1 MLTIFP
7 VMIAAVVE
15 NGQVLIQSVAP
26 IAVAISVMLLKDIGL
41 KKEVKEIKVIVQSLS
56 KDIAINKEI
65 TSRYRDNEAYYSAIC
80 DTVVEAVR
88 FIKDEDTKIFMN
100 NISRSINSFS
110 RNVLNTN
117 VEKINRATIELHG
130 VVLKKSITDSIN
142 CQLDDKI
149 KNECITMIGSQLDL
163 YLSNITAMLDDIVN
177 DKKKR
182 FRTETMRLMEMMCS
196 EFVNLYL
203 KYANIPNEVK

>member
-7 VMIAAVVE
+7 VMIATIVE

-26 IAVAISVMLLKDIGL
+26 IVVAISVMLLKDVGL
-41 KKEVKEIKVIVQSLS
+41 KKEVKEIKVIVQCLS

-100 NISRSINSFS
+100 TISKSINSFS
-110 RNVLNTN
+110 RNILNTD
-117 VEKINRATIELHG
+117 VDKINRANIELHG

-142 CQLDDKI
+142 CQLGDNI
-149 KNECITMIGSQLDL
+149 KNECITVIGAQLDI

-182 FRTETMRLMEMMCS
+182 FRTETMRLMEMVCS

-203 KYANIPNEVK
+203 KYANIPNEVN

>member
-26 IAVAISVMLLKDIGL
+26 IAVAISVMLLKDVGL